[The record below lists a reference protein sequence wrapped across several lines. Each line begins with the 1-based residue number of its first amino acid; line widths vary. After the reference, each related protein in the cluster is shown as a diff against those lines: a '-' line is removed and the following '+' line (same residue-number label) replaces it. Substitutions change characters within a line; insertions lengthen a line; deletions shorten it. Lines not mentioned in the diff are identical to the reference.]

1 MNTKRLSIGEMSR
14 INHTS
19 INALRLYDKLGILR
33 PAYVDPNTNYRYY
46 DINQNSRLNMINYMK
61 ELGMS
66 LQDIKDTL
74 DQENMTLIEAILLK
88 KQQKNL
94 EEMQELKMKQSAINR
109 TIYSIERY
117 RKSPKPGMITVEY
130 IDSRRIYS
138 MYTPINFYESGLEG
152 YEMVLNDLKEQLL
165 KHRLS
170 QVYFCNVGT
179 FMKREDFLKDHYES
193 HEIFIFVDDYFP
205 LMNEVKTLD
214 SGMYACI
221 YLDHFDDEIEF
232 GIRLRKYC
240 KEHNFE
246 LVGDYICEVLYEL
259 DIFESGKRE
268 MFFRLQVPIQ
278 FK

>member
-109 TIYSIERY
+109 TIYSIERH

-138 MYTPINFYESGLEG
+138 MYTPTNFYESGSEG

-165 KHRLS
+165 KHHLP

-221 YLDHFDDEIEF
+221 YLDHFDDEIEY

-240 KEHNFE
+240 KDHHYE
-246 LVGDYICEVLYEL
+246 VIGDYICEVLYEL
-259 DIFESGKRE
+259 DIFESDKRE

>member
-94 EEMQELKMKQSAINR
+94 EEMHSNINDIYAGIWNSNDEPIYFVSSNKEGDVYYVLKPEFN
-109 TIYSIERY
+109 
-117 RKSPKPGMITVEY
+117 
-130 IDSRRIYS
+130 
-138 MYTPINFYESGLEG
+138 
-152 YEMVLNDLKEQLL
+152 LL
-165 KHRLS
+165 MAK
-170 QVYFCNVGT
+170 
-179 FMKREDFLKDHYES
+179 
-193 HEIFIFVDDYFP
+193 
-205 LMNEVKTLD
+205 
-214 SGMYACI
+214 
-221 YLDHFDDEIEF
+221 
-232 GIRLRKYC
+232 RKYIGC
-240 KEHNFE
+240 LSLEVIEASLMENALECIEPVKKQEVENNNKKEKS
-246 LVGDYICEVLYEL
+246 LYLGSEVNSE
-259 DIFESGKRE
+259 K
-268 MFFRLQVPIQ
+268 
-278 FK
+278 